1 MATTVKLAPPEEDM
15 VLRLCA
21 LDVPWVVVPPIQR
34 VLLFDDAGGQLPPFP
49 FLVGSLRASLTA
61 TLARFPPLAG
71 RVVFLPSTGDAAI
84 DCSAS
89 YSGGGG
95 VRFVVAEMDDADAR
109 KLAADADHDVDA
121 FRAFTPEL
129 QTDALPAEVLA
140 VRVTRLKG
148 GVAVGVAV
156 HHAVADG
163 RSLWRFLEAWA
174 GACRG
179 DDAVLVAAP
188 PTFDLPDVALPAG
201 GEELVRST
209 LRKYA
214 PHLPL
219 ANPQFARNP
228 INMPRRTFTLAA
240 QLIHRLKQRIV
251 NLTTSVPSVQPT
263 MAAPSSFVAI
273 TALTWVSFVRSKH
286 PVTISDADDV
296 YLLFFFDCR
305 GRRGIDPQVSDNYF
319 GTCITGFLVKATA
332 SELLAEDGVAVAAA
346 ALQGEVRRAAENP
359 VSGWNWLDLFSWLP
373 QDRLVNVSGST
384 RFPAYEVAD
393 FGWGAPSRTEL
404 VSVNNG
410 QVVLIAAKGGC
421 GGVQA
426 SVCMHPDHMDAFNA
440 HFLNCLVD

>member
-1 MATTVKLAPPEEDM
+1 MPSTSYQNSGQPAVRQEPNQYASPNVHPRSAAHPPPEATHRQSHN
-15 VLRLCA
+15 L
-21 LDVPWVVVPPIQR
+21 
-34 VLLFDDAGGQLPPFP
+34 
-49 FLVGSLRASLTA
+49 GS
-61 TLARFPPLAG
+61 
-71 RVVFLPSTGDAAI
+71 I
-84 DCSAS
+84 SA
-89 YSGGGG
+89 
-95 VRFVVAEMDDADAR
+95 
-109 KLAADADHDVDA
+109 
-121 FRAFTPEL
+121 
-129 QTDALPAEVLA
+129 
-140 VRVTRLKG
+140 
-148 GVAVGVAV
+148 
-156 HHAVADG
+156 
-163 RSLWRFLEAWA
+163 
-174 GACRG
+174 
-179 DDAVLVAAP
+179 
-188 PTFDLPDVALPAG
+188 
-201 GEELVRST
+201 
-209 LRKYA
+209 
-214 PHLPL
+214 
-219 ANPQFARNP
+219 
-228 INMPRRTFTLAA
+228 
-240 QLIHRLKQRIV
+240 
-251 NLTTSVPSVQPT
+251 PT
-263 MAAPSSFVAI
+263 MAVPSSFVAI

-286 PVTISDADDV
+286 LDTISDADDV

-319 GTCITGFLVKATA
+319 GTCITGFLVKATT